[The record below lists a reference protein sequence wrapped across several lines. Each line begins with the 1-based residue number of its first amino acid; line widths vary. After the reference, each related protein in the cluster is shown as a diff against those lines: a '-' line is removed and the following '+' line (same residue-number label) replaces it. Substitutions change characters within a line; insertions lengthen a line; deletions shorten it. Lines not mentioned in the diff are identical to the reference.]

1 MAVAD
6 DIKRVFREFRRYT
19 GDGLPG
25 APVNA
30 PLPIGDPQSGVHS
43 PKKADIRQAF
53 VGLADRLETG
63 IETVEGA
70 IPAIEQ
76 ARDAAIADVGVSRD
90 AAMAVVGASTEAAE
104 NARDL
109 AIQAADLAAVVGAGD
124 VPTYATRALAAASNI
139 PAARTYLLTGGYAA
153 PGDGGSAL
161 YKRLQA
167 EPSPVES
174 WHFQSADGAWWEL
187 AESRIDVK
195 MLGAVADGATP
206 AAAFLNAAIARGGE
220 VIIPPG
226 TYILEAPLTPP
237 SNTVIRALGR
247 VVLKAQ
253 DGSAAAPLLL
263 HATEKNNIT
272 VIGIEFDGNMPN
284 IGHFNAAAQTYRCE
298 RVVFERCRFVNV
310 KGIAFYNGDSKQCGI
325 RYCSFENCG
334 TYNRTTGNL
343 ADRRQAFASSFG
355 NRSLPQ
361 GGGNFAL
368 FSTFKDVGL
377 DCISFAS
384 GDDDGLIQGN
394 RIRDNDA
401 GSIYVSNS
409 TRMRILDNNITN
421 GANGGNAI
429 DTNSPSDTVI
439 SGNVCVGNGAA
450 GILVGA
456 NAKRVTV
463 TGNVCKSN
471 WQSKSSSH
479 RGGITFHA
487 PAGSEMSEVIVS
499 GNVCD
504 DDQGAATT
512 QNYAIGVVA
521 GGTYRNVRIAKDN
534 VLTWRTAAGAVDH
547 SGTFQTPGLGVQPY
561 PMFWNLNDQAEIIL
575 CPDSVRGKLTLYQVN
590 GNYHAEILLR
600 TGAAPVELID
610 PSTQWEVA
618 DTGTTNVVYRDAGT
632 GTIRLK
638 NRTGLTRGY
647 MVSFDGTTA

>member
-6 DIKRVFREFRRYT
+6 DIKRTFREFRRYT

-25 APVNA
+25 APTNA
-30 PLPIGDPQSGVHS
+30 PLPVGDPQSGVHS
-43 PKKADIRQAF
+43 PKKADIRQTF

-63 IETVEGA
+63 LGTVEAA
-70 IPAIEQ
+70 IPAIEA
-76 ARDAAIADVGVSRD
+76 ARDAAVVTVEETRDVALAEIAT
-90 AAMAVVGASTEAAE
+90 STAAAE
-104 NARDL
+104 DARDL
-109 AIQAADLAAVVGAGD
+109 AIQAADQAAVVGAGD
-124 VPTYATRALAAASNI
+124 VPTYPTRALASASNI
-139 PAARTYLLTGGYAA
+139 PAARTYLFTGGYAA
-153 PGDGGSAL
+153 PGDGGGAL

-167 EPSPVES
+167 EPSPVEA

-187 AESRIDVK
+187 AESPINVK
-195 MLGAVADGATP
+195 MMGAVADGVAP
-206 AAAFLNAAIARGGE
+206 AAAINAALARGGE
-220 VIIPPG
+220 IIIPAG
-226 TYILEAPLTPP
+226 TYILDAPLTPP
-237 SNTVIRALGR
+237 SNTVIRAVGR
-247 VVLKAQ
+247 VVLKAA
-253 DGSAAAPLLL
+253 DGSTGNPLLL
-263 HATEKNNIT
+263 GATDKNDIT
-272 VIGIEFDGNMPN
+272 VIGIEFDGNMAN
-284 IGHFNAAAQTYRCE
+284 ITHFNALIQTYRCE
-298 RVVFERCRFVNV
+298 RVVLDRCRLVNAR
-310 KGIAFYNGDSKQCGI
+310 GIAWYNGDGKQCGP

-334 TYNRTTGNL
+334 TLNRTTGNL

-368 FSTFKDVGL
+368 FNAFKDVGL
-377 DCISFAS
+377 DCISFGS

-409 TRMRILDNNITN
+409 ARMRILDNNITN
-421 GANGGNAI
+421 GVNGGNAI

-463 TGNVCKSN
+463 TGNVCKNN
-471 WQSKSSSH
+471 WQSRSSTH

-487 PAGSEMSEVIVS
+487 PAGATTSEVILA

-504 DDQGAATT
+504 DDQGARTS

-534 VLTWRTAAGAVDH
+534 VLIGRTDAGAIEL
-547 SGTFQTPGLGVQPY
+547 SGVFQTAGLGVQPY
-561 PMFWNLNDQAEIIL
+561 PMNLTLTDQAEIVL
-575 CPDSVRGKLTLYQVN
+575 TPDSVRGKLTLYQIN
-590 GNYHAEILLR
+590 GNHYAEILLR
-600 TGAAPVELID
+600 NGQAPVELLD
-610 PSTQWEVA
+610 PSNQWEVA
-618 DTGTTNVVYRDAGT
+618 DTGATNAVYRDAAT
-632 GTIRLK
+632 GTVRLK
-638 NRTGLTRGY
+638 NRTGLTRAY